1 LDEVQMSLM
10 TELVDTIAV
19 RTSKTCHA
27 DVAKPVGKY
36 VSKHAHGGGSINAA
50 TLDRALVGAY
60 IM

>member
-1 LDEVQMSLM
+1 MSLM

-50 TLDRALVGAY
+50 TLDRALADAY